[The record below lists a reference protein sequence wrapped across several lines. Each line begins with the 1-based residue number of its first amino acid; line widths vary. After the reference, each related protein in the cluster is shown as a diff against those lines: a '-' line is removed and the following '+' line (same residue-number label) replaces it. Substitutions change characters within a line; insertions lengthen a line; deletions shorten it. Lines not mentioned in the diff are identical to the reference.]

1 MRLPVHRRALVCLI
15 LVLASVGSSLR
26 ASEHRPLLEL
36 PGGQELEIQ
45 RFPGSG
51 RSLLLWLP
59 SERGFGKAHAQHARR
74 LAQMGYE
81 VWLADL
87 HDAYFVE
94 RNRRSIAKFP
104 LDDIVAV
111 IDAAIASSDADV
123 FLLSNSRGAQ
133 LSLISAREWQLRNP
147 GKTRL
152 KGAFLT
158 HAHLYQ
164 ARPRVGEVASYL
176 PIVAATNL
184 PVYLLDAQ
192 YSTRSSRIGEL
203 AAALGAGGSQVFT
216 QVVPAV
222 QGGFFARDN
231 SELSERDLVAKQAFA
246 HTIDRGL
253 KLLAQTTTPGTA
265 AAGNIDTRRISRISS
280 QESALAELENP
291 LQAPT
296 FRLPNYHDSSYAF
309 DQRNGQVVLINFW
322 ATWCKPCVAEIPS
335 LHRLRARIE
344 DPAFEIVT
352 VNVGEERDRIA
363 SFLERVPV
371 ELPLLLDIDSK
382 VAKEWKIYVYPSSY
396 LVDDRGLIRYAY
408 LGALEWDSPEII
420 SIIQNL
426 LNHR

>member
-1 MRLPVHRRALVCLI
+1 MQLRVHRIGAVCLI
-15 LVLASVGSSLR
+15 LALLCSGTTAR
-26 ASEHRPLLEL
+26 ANEHRPLLEL
-36 PGGQELEIQ
+36 PSGQELEIQ

-51 RSLLLWLP
+51 KSLLLWLP
-59 SERGFGKAHAQHARR
+59 SERGFGKAHAQHARA

-94 RNRRSIAKFP
+94 RNRRSIAQFP
-104 LDDIVAV
+104 LDDIVTV
-111 IDAAIASSDADV
+111 IDAAIASSDVDV

-133 LSLISAREWQLRNP
+133 LSLIAAREWQLQNP
-147 GKTRL
+147 GKIRL
-152 KGAFLT
+152 RGAFLS

-164 ARPRVGEVASYL
+164 ARPRVGEKASYL

-192 YSTRSSRIGEL
+192 YSTRSSRIGGL

-216 QVVPAV
+216 QVIPAV

-231 SELSERDLVAKQAFA
+231 SELSEHDLAAKQAFA
-246 HTIDRGL
+246 NTIDRGL
-253 KLLAQTTTPGTA
+253 KLLAQAATPGTA
-265 AAGNIDTRRISRISS
+265 VASNIDTRRTARVSS

-296 FRLPNYHDSSYAF
+296 IRLQDYHGSSYAF
-309 DQRNGQVVLINFW
+309 DEHKGQVVLVNFW
-322 ATWCKPCVAEIPS
+322 ASWCKPCVEEIPS

-363 SFLERVPV
+363 NFLERVPV

-396 LVDDRGLIRYAY
+396 LVDDRGLIRFAY

-420 SIIQNL
+420 AIIQNL